1 MTTNPYDFIN
11 EISHGKK
18 DIMYD
23 DLEEEAYNPYI
34 TNRQLSY
41 FPDTV
46 MLANEMNVQHHL
58 DKKLQFSFLLNTVRK
73 RKRFSKWFKPE
84 LESDLEAVKEY
95 YGYSNDKARQSLT
108 LLTEEDLVRI
118 RKKVNKGGRTK

>member
-18 DIMYD
+18 DIMHD

-118 RKKVNKGGRTK
+118 RKKVNKGGKTK